1 MGSAIARP
9 RIGPATDG
17 DQSTHR
23 RAVRVFARGIG
34 AVEVGDSLARTAR
47 LAVWGRQC
55 CRSPSKAKG
64 DFLSN
69 MSHEIRTPMMAI
81 LGYSERLLDD
91 NISDEEREVGINTIW
106 RNGNHLL
113 SLISE
118 HPVAIRRLAVAR

>member
-1 MGSAIARP
+1 
-9 RIGPATDG
+9 
-17 DQSTHR
+17 
-23 RAVRVFARGIG
+23 
-34 AVEVGDSLARTAR
+34 
-47 LAVWGRQC
+47 
-55 CRSPSKAKG
+55 
-64 DFLSN
+64 
-69 MSHEIRTPMMAI
+69 MMAI